1 MSYDLG
7 APVPLTMTVKDA
19 SGAPA
24 DSGNMRL
31 TITLPDDSTAIVDPV
46 APSSTGSYA
55 YSYPTTQV
63 GRHAVRW
70 LGTGANPAACTDVF
84 DVRPASSLMLFS
96 LADGKAQLDIP
107 ASSTGDDDELRQ
119 FIEATTAAVEFF
131 VGPVVPRTVE
141 QVVCGDRAAWVLH
154 TMPVMAVTAITP
166 IQTWQQAIDPAD
178 LDVDTETGIL
188 RRTDGLIFYSGDYR
202 VTYKAGR
209 TVTSPNI
216 TLAGKLILQHLW
228 RTQYGS
234 ARGPSV
240 ADDYQVTEPI
250 PGFGYAIPNRALQL
264 LQNDRQMGGFA

>member
-1 MSYDLG
+1 
-7 APVPLTMTVKDA
+7 
-19 SGAPA
+19 
-24 DSGNMRL
+24 
-31 TITLPDDSTAIVDPV
+31 VDPV

-55 YSYPTTQV
+55 YSFPTTQV

-70 LGTGANPAACTDVF
+70 LGTGANPAAYTDVF

-107 ASSTGDDDELRQ
+107 ATSTGDDDELRQ
-119 FIEATTAAVEFF
+119 FIEATTAAIEFF
-131 VGPVVPRTVE
+131 VGPIMPRTVE
-141 QVVCGDRAAWVLH
+141 QVVCGDRYEWVLH
-154 TMPVMAVTAITP
+154 TMPVMAITAITP
-166 IQTWQQAIDPAD
+166 IQTWQQAIDLNA
-178 LDVDTETGIL
+178 LDVDGETGIV
-188 RRTDGLIFYSGDYR
+188 RRIDGLWFYSGEYR
-202 VTYKAGR
+202 VAYKAGR
-209 TVTSPNI
+209 TVVSPNI
-216 TLAGKLILQHLW
+216 SLAGKLILQHLW